1 MCCLIVPSSVIHG
14 CSVRR
19 TLYTTVV
26 ALSRTPPID
35 LAHRESGGVQGASG
49 GVWLGA
55 SPSPGALS
63 VSEVQYMV
71 PHGGLIKTYMYY
83 SRVIV
88 MHLE

>member
-35 LAHRESGGVQGASG
+35 LAHRESGGVQGQVAACG
-49 GVWLGA
+49 WVPPRPPA
-55 SPSPGALS
+55 RS
-63 VSEVQYMV
+63 VSQRYSTWFHMV
-71 PHGGLIKTYMYY
+71 
-83 SRVIV
+83 V
-88 MHLE
+88 